1 MYMRTDTHIK
11 TETGMMETARKI
23 CKRLHAYLRIGN
35 YDGTVHAVY
44 PDAIYCNTSIGM
56 VSILSNAHC
65 LAPFSTVVS
74 SVKPFTRYEIEEGQ
88 RVLMGGERIEIPDCE
103 LTLDLSQATD
113 YDLSLDTIR
122 AVFLPNDYDIR
133 LRHILHTIESNAK
146 TDDLS
151 PIVVDTKPNEYS
163 ELIKPLLPQLHASFR
178 DRYPD
183 ACSKATSQIA
193 GIGVGLIPSA
203 DRLLCGY
210 IAGYAALSA
219 ALGRS
224 FNHVLEMTRAL
235 ASAAAA
241 HTTELSAAFLLQSGE
256 GLVSE
261 DLFSLV
267 RNVLSDAP
275 YSALVASAN
284 RIAALPLGGGADMLA
299 GVYLSL
305 SMLYAASPI
314 E

>member
-1 MYMRTDTHIK
+1 M
-11 TETGMMETARKI
+11 
-23 CKRLHAYLRIGN
+23 GN
-35 YDGTVHAVY
+35 YDGTVYAVY
-44 PDAIYCNTSIGM
+44 PDAIYLSTSIGII
-56 VSILSNAHC
+56 SILSNAHC
-65 LAPFSTVVS
+65 LAPFSTIVS
-74 SVKPFTRYEIEEGQ
+74 SVKPFTRCEIEEGMQ
-88 RVLMGGERIEIPDCE
+88 VLMGSERIEIPECE
-103 LTLDLSQATD
+103 LVLDLSQSTD

-133 LRHILHTIESNAK
+133 LRHILHVIETNAK

-151 PIVVDTKPNEYS
+151 PLVADTKPNEFS
-163 ELIKPLLPQLHASFR
+163 AVIKPLLPRLHAAFR
-178 DRYPD
+178 EQDPVE
-183 ACSKATSQIA
+183 CSEAASAIA

-224 FNHVLEMTRAL
+224 FNRVLEMTRAL
-235 ASAAAA
+235 AGAAASR
-241 HTTELSAAFLLQSGE
+241 TTELSGAFLLQSGE

-261 DLFSLV
+261 DLFVLV

-275 YSALVASAN
+275 YSVLVSAAN
-284 RIAALPLGGGADMLA
+284 RIAALPLGGGTDMLA

-305 SMLYAASPI
+305 SMLYSESAI
-314 E
+314 N

>member
-1 MYMRTDTHIK
+1 MNAYAYTYMRTEASMT
-11 TETGMMETARKI
+11 ETARKI
-23 CKRLHAYLRIGN
+23 CKRLHAYLRMGN

-56 VSILSNAHC
+56 ISILSNAHC
-65 LAPFSTVVS
+65 LSPFSAIVS

-88 RVLMGGERIEIPDCE
+88 QVLMGNERIEIPDCE
-103 LTLDLSQATD
+103 LVLDLSQATD
-113 YDLSLDTIR
+113 YDLSLDTIQ

-133 LRHILHTIESNAK
+133 LRHILHVIETNANG
-146 TDDLS
+146 DDLS
-151 PIVVDTKPNEYS
+151 PLVCDLKPNEYS
-163 ELIKPLLPQLHASFR
+163 DTVKPHLMKLHTAFR
-178 DRYPD
+178 DQDPTL
-183 ACSKATSQIA
+183 CKAVTSAIA

-224 FNHVLEMTRAL
+224 FNRVLEMTRTL
-235 ASAAAA
+235 AGAAAQ
-241 HTTELSAAFLLQSGE
+241 HTTELSGAFLLQSGE

-261 DLFSLV
+261 DLYVLV

-275 YSALVASAN
+275 YATLVSAAN
-284 RIAALPLGGGADMLA
+284 RIAALPLGGGTDMLA

-305 SMLYAASPI
+305 SMLYSASPI

>member
-1 MYMRTDTHIK
+1 MT
-11 TETGMMETARKI
+11 ETARKI
-23 CKRLHAYLRIGN
+23 CKRLHAYLRMGN

-56 VSILSNAHC
+56 ISILSNAHC
-65 LAPFSTVVS
+65 LSPFSAIVS
-74 SVKPFTRYEIEEGQ
+74 SMKPFTRYEIEEGQ
-88 RVLMGGERIEIPDCE
+88 QVLMGNERIEIPDCE
-103 LTLDLSQATD
+103 LVLDLSQATD
-113 YDLSLDTIR
+113 YDLSLDTIQ

-133 LRHILHTIESNAK
+133 LRHIMHVIETNANG
-146 TDDLS
+146 DDLS
-151 PIVVDTKPNEYS
+151 PLVCDLKPNEYS
-163 ELIKPLLPQLHASFR
+163 DTVKPHLMKLHTAFR
-178 DRYPD
+178 DQDPTLCE
-183 ACSKATSQIA
+183 AVTSAIA

-224 FNHVLEMTRAL
+224 FNRVLEMTRTL
-235 ASAAAA
+235 AGAAAQ
-241 HTTELSAAFLLQSGE
+241 HTTELSGAFLLQSGE

-261 DLFSLV
+261 DLYVLV

-275 YSALVASAN
+275 YATLVSAAN
-284 RIAALPLGGGADMLA
+284 RIAALPLGGGTDMLA

-305 SMLYAASPI
+305 SMLYSASPI

>member
-1 MYMRTDTHIK
+1 MT
-11 TETGMMETARKI
+11 ETARKI
-23 CKRLHAYLRIGN
+23 CKRLHAYLRMGN

-44 PDAIYCNTSIGM
+44 PDAIYCDTSIGM
-56 VSILSNAHC
+56 ISILNNAQC
-65 LAPFSTVVS
+65 LAPFSVLVS
-74 SVKPFTRYEIEEGQ
+74 SVKPFTRYEIAEGQ
-88 RVLMGGERIEIPDCE
+88 QVLMGNERIEIPECD
-103 LTLDLSQATD
+103 LRLDLSQSTD
-113 YDLSLDTIR
+113 YDLSLDTIK

-133 LRHILHTIESNAK
+133 LRHILHAIETNAK
-146 TDDLS
+146 EYDLS
-151 PIVVDTKPNEYS
+151 PLVCDTKPNEYS
-163 ELIKPLLPQLHASFR
+163 DTLKPLLPKLHVTFR
-178 DRYPD
+178 EQDPD
-183 ACSKATSQIA
+183 ACAEATSKIA

-224 FNHVLEMTRAL
+224 FNRVLEMTRAL
-235 ASAAAA
+235 ASAAAS
-241 HTTELSAAFLLQSGE
+241 HTTELSGAFLLQSGE

-261 DLFSLV
+261 DLFVLV

-275 YSALVASAN
+275 YSALVSAAN
-284 RIAALPLGGGADMLA
+284 RIAALPLGGGADMLV

-305 SMLYAASPI
+305 SMLYSKIPI

>member
-1 MYMRTDTHIK
+1 MT
-11 TETGMMETARKI
+11 ETARKI
-23 CKRLHAYLRIGN
+23 CKRLHAYLRMGN

-56 VSILSNAHC
+56 ISILSNAHC
-65 LAPFSTVVS
+65 LSPFSAIVS

-88 RVLMGGERIEIPDCE
+88 QVLMGNERIEIPDCE
-103 LTLDLSQATD
+103 LVLDLSQATD
-113 YDLSLDTIR
+113 YDLSLDTIQ

-133 LRHILHTIESNAK
+133 LRHIMHVIETNANG
-146 TDDLS
+146 DDLS
-151 PIVVDTKPNEYS
+151 PLVCDLKPNEYS
-163 ELIKPLLPQLHASFR
+163 DTVKPHLMKLHTAFR
-178 DRYPD
+178 DQDP
-183 ACSKATSQIA
+183 ALCEAVTSAIA

-224 FNHVLEMTRAL
+224 FNRVLEMTRTL
-235 ASAAAA
+235 AGAAAQ
-241 HTTELSAAFLLQSGE
+241 HTTELSGAFLLQSGE

-261 DLFSLV
+261 DLYVLV

-275 YSALVASAN
+275 YATLVSAAN
-284 RIAALPLGGGADMLA
+284 RIAALPLGGGTDMLA

-305 SMLYAASPI
+305 SMLYSASPV

>member
-1 MYMRTDTHIK
+1 MNTNEKSAVMT
-11 TETGMMETARKI
+11 ETARKI
-23 CKRLHAYLRIGN
+23 CKRLHAYLRMGT

-56 VSILSNAHC
+56 ISILSNAHC
-65 LAPFSTVVS
+65 LAPFSTIVS
-74 SVKPFTRYEIEEGQ
+74 SVKPFTRYEIEEGMH
-88 RVLMGGERIEIPDCE
+88 VLMGNEHIEIPDCE
-103 LTLDLSQATD
+103 LTLDLSQSTD

-133 LRHILHTIESNAK
+133 LRHILHIVETNARA
-146 TDDLS
+146 DDLS
-151 PIVVDTKPNEYS
+151 PLVVDTKPNQYS
-163 ELIKPLLPQLHASFR
+163 ETIRPLLPKLHAAFR
-178 DRYPD
+178 DQDPQ
-183 ACSKATSQIA
+183 ACSEATSAIA
-193 GIGVGLIPSA
+193 GIGAGLIPSA

-224 FNHVLEMTRAL
+224 FGRVLEMTRAL

-241 HTTELSAAFLLQSGE
+241 HTTELSGAFLLQSGE
-256 GLVSE
+256 GIVSE
-261 DLFSLV
+261 DLYMLV

-275 YSALVASAN
+275 YSVLVSTAN
-284 RIAALPLGGGADMLA
+284 RIAALPLGGGSDMLA

-305 SMLYAASPI
+305 SMLLSESPI
-314 E
+314 D

>member
-1 MYMRTDTHIK
+1 MT
-11 TETGMMETARKI
+11 ETARKI
-23 CKRLHAYLRIGN
+23 CKRLHTYLRMGN
-35 YDGTVHAVY
+35 YEGTVHAVY

-56 VSILSNAHC
+56 VSILNNAHC
-65 LAPFSTVVS
+65 LSPFSAIVS

-88 RVLMGGERIEIPDCE
+88 RVMMGSERIEIPDCE
-103 LTLDLSQATD
+103 LNIDLSQSTD
-113 YDLSLDTIR
+113 YDLSFDTIK
-122 AVFLPNDYDIR
+122 AVFLPNDYEVR
-133 LRHILHTIESNAK
+133 LRHILRTIETNAK
-146 TDDLS
+146 EDDLS
-151 PIVVDTKPNEYS
+151 PIIVDIKSNEYADVV
-163 ELIKPLLPQLHASFR
+163 KPLLPKLHTAFR
-178 DRYPD
+178 EQDSN
-183 ACSKATSQIA
+183 ACSEAASQIA

-224 FNHVLEMTRAL
+224 FHRVLEMTRAL
-235 ASAAAA
+235 AGAAAA
-241 HTTELSAAFLLQSGE
+241 HTTELSGAFLLQSGE

-261 DLFSLV
+261 DLFMLV

-275 YSALVASAN
+275 YSVLVAAAN
-284 RIAALPLGGGADMLA
+284 RIAALPLGGGTDMLS

-305 SMLYAASPI
+305 SMLYSASPI

>member
-1 MYMRTDTHIK
+1 MT
-11 TETGMMETARKI
+11 ETARKI
-23 CKRLHAYLRIGN
+23 CKRLHAYLRMGT

-56 VSILSNAHC
+56 ISILSNAHC
-65 LAPFSTVVS
+65 LAPFSTIVS
-74 SVKPFTRYEIEEGQ
+74 SVKPFTRYEIEEGMH
-88 RVLMGGERIEIPDCE
+88 VLMGNERIEIPDCE
-103 LTLDLSQATD
+103 LTLDLSQSTD

-133 LRHILHTIESNAK
+133 LRHILHIVETNAK
-146 TDDLS
+146 ADDLS
-151 PIVVDTKPNEYS
+151 PLVVDTKPNQYS
-163 ELIKPLLPQLHASFR
+163 ETIRPLLPKLHAAFR
-178 DRYPD
+178 DQDPQ
-183 ACSKATSQIA
+183 ACSEATSAIA
-193 GIGVGLIPSA
+193 GIGAGLIPSA

-224 FNHVLEMTRAL
+224 FGRVLEMTRAL

-241 HTTELSAAFLLQSGE
+241 HTTELSGAFLLQSGE

-261 DLFSLV
+261 DLYMLM

-275 YSALVASAN
+275 YSVLVSTAN
-284 RIAALPLGGGADMLA
+284 RIAALPLGGGSDMLA

-305 SMLYAASPI
+305 SMLLSESPI
-314 E
+314 D

>member
-1 MYMRTDTHIK
+1 MNTNEKSAVMT
-11 TETGMMETARKI
+11 ETARKI
-23 CKRLHAYLRIGN
+23 CKRLHAYLRMGT

-56 VSILSNAHC
+56 ISILSNAHC
-65 LAPFSTVVS
+65 LAPFSTIVS
-74 SVKPFTRYEIEEGQ
+74 SVKPFTRYEIEEGMH
-88 RVLMGGERIEIPDCE
+88 VLMGNERIEIPDCE
-103 LTLDLSQATD
+103 LTLDLSQSTD

-133 LRHILHTIESNAK
+133 LRHILHIVETNAK
-146 TDDLS
+146 ADDLS
-151 PIVVDTKPNEYS
+151 PLVVDTKPNQYS
-163 ELIKPLLPQLHASFR
+163 ETIRPLLPKLHAAFR
-178 DRYPD
+178 DQDPQ
-183 ACSKATSQIA
+183 ACSEATSAIA
-193 GIGVGLIPSA
+193 GIGAGLIPSA

-224 FNHVLEMTRAL
+224 FGRVLEMTRAL
-235 ASAAAA
+235 ASAASA
-241 HTTELSAAFLLQSGE
+241 HTTELSGAFLLQSGE

-261 DLFSLV
+261 DLYMLV

-275 YSALVASAN
+275 YSVLVSTAN
-284 RIAALPLGGGADMLA
+284 RIAALPLGGGSDMLA

-305 SMLYAASPI
+305 SMLLSESPI
-314 E
+314 D

>member
-1 MYMRTDTHIK
+1 MRTEASRT
-11 TETGMMETARKI
+11 ETARKI
-23 CKRLHAYLRIGN
+23 CKRLHAYLRMGN

-56 VSILSNAHC
+56 ISILSNAHC
-65 LAPFSTVVS
+65 LSPFSAIVS
-74 SVKPFTRYEIEEGQ
+74 SMKPFTRYEIEEGQ
-88 RVLMGGERIEIPDCE
+88 QVLMGNERIEIPDCE
-103 LTLDLSQATD
+103 LVLDLSQATD
-113 YDLSLDTIR
+113 YDLSLDTIQ

-133 LRHILHTIESNAK
+133 LRHIIHVIETNANG
-146 TDDLS
+146 DDLS
-151 PIVVDTKPNEYS
+151 PLVCDLKPNEYS
-163 ELIKPLLPQLHASFR
+163 DTVKPHLMKLHTAFR
-178 DRYPD
+178 DQDPTLCE
-183 ACSKATSQIA
+183 AVTSAIA

-224 FNHVLEMTRAL
+224 FNRVLEMTRTL
-235 ASAAAA
+235 AGAAAQ
-241 HTTELSAAFLLQSGE
+241 HTTELSGAFLLQSGE

-261 DLFSLV
+261 DLYVLV

-275 YSALVASAN
+275 YATLVSAAN
-284 RIAALPLGGGADMLA
+284 RIAALPLGGGTDMLA

-305 SMLYAASPI
+305 SMLYSASPI

>member
-1 MYMRTDTHIK
+1 M
-11 TETGMMETARKI
+11 TETVRKI
-23 CKRLHAYLRIGN
+23 CKRLHAYLRMGN

-56 VSILSNAHC
+56 ISILSNAHC
-65 LAPFSTVVS
+65 LSPFSAIVS

-88 RVLMGGERIEIPDCE
+88 QVLMGNERIEIPDCE
-103 LTLDLSQATD
+103 LVLDLSQATD
-113 YDLSLDTIR
+113 YDLALDTIQ

-133 LRHILHTIESNAK
+133 LRHILHVIETNANG
-146 TDDLS
+146 DDLS
-151 PIVVDTKPNEYS
+151 PLVCDLKPNEYS
-163 ELIKPLLPQLHASFR
+163 DTVKPHLMKLHTAFR
-178 DRYPD
+178 DQDP
-183 ACSKATSQIA
+183 ALCEAVTSAIA

-224 FNHVLEMTRAL
+224 FNRVLEMTRTL
-235 ASAAAA
+235 AGAAAQ
-241 HTTELSAAFLLQSGE
+241 HTTELSGAFLLQSGE

-261 DLFSLV
+261 DLYVLV

-275 YSALVASAN
+275 YATLVSAAN
-284 RIAALPLGGGADMLA
+284 RIAALPLGGGTDMLA

-305 SMLYAASPI
+305 SMLYSASPI

>member
-1 MYMRTDTHIK
+1 MYTNEESIHMT
-11 TETGMMETARKI
+11 ETARKI
-23 CKRLHAYLRIGN
+23 CKRLHTYLRMGT

-56 VSILSNAHC
+56 ISILSNAHC
-65 LAPFSTVVS
+65 LTPFSAIVS
-74 SVKPFTRYEIEEGQ
+74 SVKPFTRYEIDEGMH
-88 RVLMGGERIEIPDCE
+88 VLMGNERIEIPDCE
-103 LTLDLSQATD
+103 LTLDLSQSTD
-113 YDLSLDTIR
+113 YDLSLDTFK

-133 LRHILHTIESNAK
+133 LRHILHIVETNAK
-146 TDDLS
+146 ADDLS
-151 PIVVDTKPNEYS
+151 PLVVDTKPNEYS
-163 ELIKPLLPQLHASFR
+163 ETLKPLLPKLHAAFR
-178 DRYPD
+178 DQDPN
-183 ACSKATSQIA
+183 ACFEATSMIA

-210 IAGYAALSA
+210 IAGYAALSV

-224 FNHVLEMTRAL
+224 FNRVLEMTRAL
-235 ASAAAA
+235 AGAAAA
-241 HTTELSAAFLLQSGE
+241 HTTELSGAFLLQSGE

-261 DLFSLV
+261 DLFVLL

-275 YSALVASAN
+275 YSVLVSAAN

-305 SMLYAASPI
+305 SMLYAESPI
-314 E
+314 S

>member
-1 MYMRTDTHIK
+1 MT
-11 TETGMMETARKI
+11 ETARKI
-23 CKRLHAYLRIGN
+23 CKRLHAYLRMGN

-56 VSILSNAHC
+56 ISILSNAHC
-65 LAPFSTVVS
+65 LSPFSAIVS

-88 RVLMGGERIEIPDCE
+88 QVLMGNERIEIPDCE
-103 LTLDLSQATD
+103 LVLDLSQTTD
-113 YDLSLDTIR
+113 YDLSLDTIQ

-133 LRHILHTIESNAK
+133 LRHIMHVIETNANG
-146 TDDLS
+146 DDLS
-151 PIVVDTKPNEYS
+151 PLVCDLKPNEYS
-163 ELIKPLLPQLHASFR
+163 DTVKPHLMKLHTAFR
-178 DRYPD
+178 DQDP
-183 ACSKATSQIA
+183 ALCKAVTSAIA

-224 FNHVLEMTRAL
+224 FNRVLEMTRTL
-235 ASAAAA
+235 AGAAAQ
-241 HTTELSAAFLLQSGE
+241 HTTELSGAFLLQSGE

-261 DLFSLV
+261 DLYVLV

-275 YSALVASAN
+275 YATLVSAAN
-284 RIAALPLGGGADMLA
+284 RIAALPLGGGTDMLA

-305 SMLYAASPI
+305 SMLYSASPI